1 MELWLNGARAAA
13 AVNVLLLLA
22 LGWVWVRNYLDHGAR
37 HTLGLLIFA
46 AVLLLQNGLWLYFY
60 VVHDGFIGWF
70 VHASTDV
77 QIGVTLLCALELAA
91 LLALARITLV

>member
-1 MELWLNGARAAA
+1 MELWLNAARFAA

-46 AVLLLQNGLWLYFY
+46 GVLLLQNALWLFFY
-60 VVHDGFIGWF
+60 VLHEDFIGWF
-70 VHASTDV
+70 VHASVDV
-77 QIGVTLLCALELAA
+77 QIGVTLLCGLELAA
-91 LLALARITLV
+91 LVALARITLV